1 MFHWHS
7 HLTCYYSRSLD
18 LWKNCHVKANKGG
31 LHPVL
36 ASLHVWLSI
45 FFFTGLRTLLA
56 PYYWI
61 YLQIFSSFV
70 WVITIGKEFDY
81 YKFSI

>member
-1 MFHWHS
+1 M
-7 HLTCYYSRSLD
+7 SLD
-18 LWKNCHVKANKGG
+18 LWKNSHVKGNKGQ
-31 LHPVL
+31 HPVP

-45 FFFTGLRTLLA
+45 FFFF
-56 PYYWI
+56 YWI
-61 YLQIFSSFV
+61 ADITSSILLGIPVIFSSFV